1 MARKNIFPDHFINP
15 QKKDK
20 EWILQFA
27 KAAWDDSRSLNQS
40 MNYHS
45 TDRFREYRDYA
56 LGNQSIAKYKNMI
69 QQKDANG
76 QQMESFSQLDFTV
89 LPIIPKFR
97 KIALAN
103 LNKLGY
109 NITATAIDPLALDQ
123 KEDYFAEKEANIL
136 VKQQLQE
143 IQGIEAIVGMDP
155 DDPQDFEELEIKRK
169 YGYKHIAAME
179 AEQGLKLIFS
189 NNNYTEIAKKVKEDI
204 FDFGVGGVRE
214 YFDENGKIKIRR
226 VKPQNWITSYS
237 EESNFSD
244 CRYMGEVLNMSLVEI
259 RKSAGFDNETMEK
272 IAEHTGFDFRSTENN
287 FQKNYSRSYDDHKVA
302 VLDLEFLSLNYLVN
316 EKRTDKRGNE
326 IVRKGDLDKR
336 VGKNKEV
343 TQAEY
348 QVVYRCKWIVGTDY
362 LFDYGLE
369 TNMKRAKNALKETS
383 LSFHMYAPFNDQMRF
398 FGVVESMIPAA
409 DAIQI
414 AWIKLQNFML
424 RAKPSGIAI
433 NLRALENINIG
444 NGGKKWEPLK
454 VLDLFEQTGN
464 YVFRDVNQEG
474 EPMGQP
480 IIPLSNQILQE
491 AQFIVGM
498 INSYT
503 QILRDNI
510 GFNEVTDGSTPNPKT
525 LVGIADMAAQST
537 SNALHH
543 ITEAAVSINESVA
556 NALLIRMQDAF
567 KSGKVKAYIT
577 ALGENT
583 RDFMRSIDA
592 DISMHELSIVIEDKP
607 DAEEM
612 IRYDQKV
619 NLAIQSN
626 QITIEDATFLETIEN
641 VKEKSAVLAYRV
653 KRNREEAQRQA
664 MEAQQMNGQI
674 QQQSVLVA
682 EEEKRKTLQMEH
694 QLKMEYLMMEK
705 QAQMEIERMKQQGR
719 LGEAQISAEGKV
731 VTKEIENV
739 GKKEVAAI
747 NRIGK
752 EN

>member
-76 QQMESFSQLDFTV
+76 QQAESFAQLDFTV

-103 LNKLGY
+103 LNKLGH
-109 NITATAIDPLALDQ
+109 NIIATAIDPLALDQ
-123 KEDYFAEKEANIL
+123 KEDYFAEKQANIL
-136 VKQQLQE
+136 IKEQLAE
-143 IQGIEAIVGMDP
+143 IQGVENMIGMGS
-155 DDPQDFEELEIKRK
+155 DDPQDLEELDIKRK

-179 AEQGLKLIFS
+179 AEQGIKLIFS

-214 YFDENGKIKIRR
+214 FFDEHGKIRIRR
-226 VKPQNWITSYS
+226 VKPQNWITSYC
-237 EESNFSD
+237 EEADFSD
-244 CRYMGEVLNMSLVEI
+244 CRYMGEVLNMSLVEV
-259 RKSAGFDNETMEK
+259 REAAGFDNETMEK

-302 VLDLEFLSLNYLVN
+302 ILDLEFFSINPMVN
-316 EKRTDKRGNE
+316 ERRVDKRGNE

-336 VGKNKEV
+336 VGGNKQV
-343 TQAEY
+343 TKAEY
-348 QVVYRCKWIVGTDY
+348 QVVYRCKWIIGTDY
-362 LFDYGLE
+362 IFDYGLE
-369 TNMKRAKNALKETS
+369 TNMKRAKNALRKTY

-398 FGVVESMIPAA
+398 FGVVESMMPAA

-444 NGGKKWEPLK
+444 SGGKAWTPLK

-464 YVFRDVNQEG
+464 YVFRDANQDG
-474 EPMGQP
+474 EPLGQP

-503 QILRDNI
+503 QILRENI
-510 GFNEVTDGSTPNPKT
+510 GFNEITDGSTPNPKT
-525 LVGIADMAAQST
+525 LVGVADMAAQST

-543 ITEAAVSINESVA
+543 ITEAAVAINESVA
-556 NALLIRMQDAF
+556 NALLLRMQDAF
-567 KSGKVKAYIT
+567 KTGKVKAYIT

-583 RDFMRSIDA
+583 RDFMRSVDT
-592 DISMHELSIVIEDKP
+592 DISLHELSITIEDKP
-607 DAEEM
+607 DTEEIM
-612 IRYDQKV
+612 RFDRKMEI
-619 NLAIQSN
+619 AMQSG
-626 QITIEDATFLETIEN
+626 QITIEDATFLETIDN
-641 VKEKSAVLAYRV
+641 VKEKSAVLAYRI
-653 KRNREEAQRQA
+653 KKNRER
-664 MEAQQMNGQI
+664 AQQDAERMQMMNGQV
-674 QQQSVLVA
+674 QQQSA
-682 EEEKRKTLQMEH
+682 IISEEEKRKTLQLEH
-694 QLKMEYLMMEK
+694 ELKMQYLMMEK

-747 NRIGK
+747 NKMGS
-752 EN
+752 